1 MTEDSVLTGE
11 SVSHAFPKTVV
22 LSFILLCT
30 ETPSNKHSRILVL
43 SHFVFPMVN
52 GYLFFGGN
60 QDPKNQAKPTNTAQ
74 SGAKQA
80 GREEWG
86 V

>member
-1 MTEDSVLTGE
+1 
-11 SVSHAFPKTVV
+11 
-22 LSFILLCT
+22 
-30 ETPSNKHSRILVL
+30 
-43 SHFVFPMVN
+43 MVN